1 MADFNQNEND
11 LPTTD
16 KDGAAITDDNPLT
29 LADLL
34 VRIIERTDPVLGIP
48 GSGILTDAPVSPINW
63 SLLGLYLRDIF
74 LQQQI
79 DNINID
85 SATTEQEGIAEIATL
100 LEALNGIDNTRI
112 MTSALVLAF
121 LRDGQ
126 NVEATETRKGTIQL
140 ATQGEV
146 NTGEEEKKAV
156 TPATLAQ
163 RLNNILSGYET
174 STVAQQRINASL
186 GSLSIP
192 LWKVIPSQTAVL
204 NQDFFLDLWLYLTGR
219 APITI
224 TSTALPTGLTLND
237 NGTISGQATGGT
249 GSRTVTLTGV
259 NARGTRTQTFTL
271 ITSNG

>member
-1 MADFNQNEND
+1 MADFNQNESD
-11 LPTTD
+11 LPTID
-16 KDGAAITDDNPLT
+16 KDGVAISDENPLT
-29 LADLL
+29 LEDLL

-48 GSGILTDAPVSPINW
+48 GSGILTDASVSPINW
-63 SLLGLYLRDIF
+63 SLLGLFLRDIF

-79 DNINID
+79 DNINIE
-85 SATTEQEGIAEIATL
+85 SATTEQEGIAEIANL
-100 LEALNGIDNTRI
+100 IEARGGIDNLRI
-112 MTSALVLAF
+112 MTSALILDF
-121 LRDGQ
+121 LRNGL
-126 NVEATETRKGTIQL
+126 NVEATEELKGTIQL

-146 NTGEEEKKAV
+146 NTGAEDKKAV

-163 RLNNILSGYET
+163 RLNNILNAYET
-174 STVAQQRINASL
+174 SAVAQQRINSSIS
-186 GSLSIP
+186 SLSIP

-224 TSTALPTGLTLND
+224 TSTSLPNGLTLND
-237 NGTISGQATGGT
+237 NGTISGRATGGT

-271 ITSNG
+271 ITANA